1 MPISLDYSYKTALD
15 NFMKLT
21 NKILSSK
28 FAFSALGFGVV
39 ALFGIASVA
48 LAQVSG
54 SSGPVQVTANEIDVR
69 PSENMAIFSGNAEV
83 VQDGT
88 VLRSRQL
95 KVFYAPEGSADSG
108 KIQRVVS
115 DTEVFFT
122 TPTERVR
129 GNRAEFN
136 ANSNVVTFVGN
147 VILAQGQNVVTG
159 EELRINTQT
168 RASTMKSS
176 GGRVKAVFFPNN
188 QPK

>member
-1 MPISLDYSYKTALD
+1 
-15 NFMKLT
+15 MKLT
-21 NKILSSK
+21 HKIFTSKLSL
-28 FAFSALGFGVV
+28 AALGLLAIVSIGY
-39 ALFGIASVA
+39 ANIAD
-48 LAQVSG
+48 AQVSG

-69 PSENMAIFSGNAEV
+69 PAENMAIFSGNAEV
-83 VQDGT
+83 IQDGT

-95 KVFYAPEGSADSG
+95 KVFYAPDGSADAG

-136 ANSNVVTFVGN
+136 AGSNVVTFFGN

-159 EELRINTQT
+159 DELRINTQT

-176 GGRVKAVFFPNN
+176 GGRVKAVFFPNS